1 MALGPERLEAIF
13 SMLYNEA
20 YNRNEDKPMKK
31 LIKRAF
37 VVLVILGVAGI
48 VCLAAVNTYMI
59 KSTEK
64 RILTWKEA
72 SSLGADCILVLG
84 AGVHPDGKPSNMLE
98 DRLLRGIE
106 LYEAGASEKL
116 LMSGDHGRKNYD
128 EVNAMKQF
136 AVDRGVPSEDVFMDH
151 AGFSTYESMYRAR
164 DVFEAEKIIIVT
176 QQYHLYRALYAAK
189 QLGLDAY
196 GVASDQRTYAGQKRR
211 DVRELLARGK
221 DFMTGIFQPEP
232 TYLGEAIPVNGDG
245 NVTNDSETERGKR
258 GWIFEEYSID
268 AKMADQTI

>member
-20 YNRNEDKPMKK
+20 YKRNEDKPMKK

-37 VVLVILGVAGI
+37 AVLVILGVAGI

-221 DFMTGIFQPEP
+221 DFMTGIFKPEP

-245 NVTNDSETERGKR
+245 NATND
-258 GWIFEEYSID
+258 
-268 AKMADQTI
+268 

>member
-13 SMLYNEA
+13 SMIYNGV
-20 YNRNEDKPMKK
+20 YNRNEDNALKK

-37 VVLVILGVAGI
+37 VVLAVFGVAGF

-64 RILTWKEA
+64 RILTPEEA
-72 SSLGADCILVLG
+72 ESVGADCILVLG
-84 AGVHPDGKPSNMLE
+84 AGVHPDGRPSNMLE

-128 EVNAMKQF
+128 EVNVMKQF

-164 DVFEAEKIIIVT
+164 GIFEADKVIIVT

-189 QLGLDAY
+189 RLGLDAY

-221 DFMTGIFQPEP
+221 DFMTGIFKPKP
-232 TYLGEAIPVNGDG
+232 TYLGEAVPVNGDG
-245 NVTNDSETERGKR
+245 NATND
-258 GWIFEEYSID
+258 
-268 AKMADQTI
+268 